1 MAHAVSE
8 LVAVG
13 CSGGV
18 GGSRNRRILRA
29 GSRAVIFRN
38 AVRRTQFCGVPA
50 VSQWPEP
57 FAAAWCWRRHCQQWS
72 SRSHRT
78 VCVRMCDGFYWP
90 ISFSAS
96 RSKFYRDANTCSS
109 SCKSEAKLFHFP
121 SNGGQIEDAVD
132 LTGRAYARLPAAFKY
147 RKALVQGCTCKPEP
161 WSDAELDRHRAYATN
176 EGATR
181 PGPVGAAKGEPN
193 PVPALSGSQQSVLV
207 SDANSNSAEPVSAPE
222 PAIVAT
228 ATKTPSNRTA
238 KSATPR
244 STPATGEA
252 PPSQV
257 ARQRI
262 QASAP
267 LALGQVAQGQG
278 GFWSGGQSSNF
289 SWPGDAPVRVR

>member
-1 MAHAVSE
+1 
-8 LVAVG
+8 
-13 CSGGV
+13 
-18 GGSRNRRILRA
+18 
-29 GSRAVIFRN
+29 
-38 AVRRTQFCGVPA
+38 
-50 VSQWPEP
+50 
-57 FAAAWCWRRHCQQWS
+57 
-72 SRSHRT
+72 
-78 VCVRMCDGFYWP
+78 MCDGFYWP